1 MDDQPADPRVRQRP
15 LGSGWGLHDARGYA
29 LEATRDLLKD
39 MQAEAILAMPADE
52 LLADARAEGRDPTKF
67 AAEMRAWVKREIQD
81 IEDRRAQE

>member
-1 MDDQPADPRVRQRP
+1 
-15 LGSGWGLHDARGYA
+15 
-29 LEATRDLLKD
+29 